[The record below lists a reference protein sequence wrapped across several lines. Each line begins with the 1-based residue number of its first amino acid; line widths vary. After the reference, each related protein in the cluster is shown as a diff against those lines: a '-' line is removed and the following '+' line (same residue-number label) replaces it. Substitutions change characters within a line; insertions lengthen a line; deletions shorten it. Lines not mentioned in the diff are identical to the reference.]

1 MPGPHHSRTIFSTIA
16 FAALFILIAATYA
29 LFHGYFDRGHFEV
42 KQAEWSSAR
51 QVALVTKR
59 SDNDALNGDEIFV
72 VIENHL
78 LSLSELRRALHSDA
92 VIFGTDRDCLKI
104 EWRDST
110 HLLVRCDGGSITQDQ
125 IDVQK
130 QKKDGIIISYANIA
144 TKTATN

>member
-1 MPGPHHSRTIFSTIA
+1 MSKVMRFWIAIACVA
-16 FAALFILIAATYA
+16 FALIAAIIA
-29 LFHGYFDRGHFEV
+29 LFHGYFDRGRFEV

-59 SDNDALNGDEIFV
+59 SDTDALNGDEIFV

-78 LSLSELRRALHSDA
+78 LSLPELKHALHSDA

-104 EWRDST
+104 EWQDST
-110 HLLVRCDGGSITQDQ
+110 HLVVRCVDGSITQDQ

-130 QKKDGIIISYANIA
+130 QEKDGIIISYVNIA
-144 TKTATN
+144 AKTGTN